1 MYDTDEVLR
10 EILGPSTM
18 TSTSTDGTPSSAV
31 DNLQD
36 GGFLADLLAEN
47 TMNDVGSS
55 PAWTTSTT
63 WTTLATLSTSSG
75 VESLAPSHGDQVGDA
90 SGEGADPATDRAG
103 GAEDD
108 GGELDA
114 VDGDCADC
122 MVGGDGEISG
132 EEEHAMDRG
141 LPPLAPPHRLAVP
154 SGERAGQDGLGYDPG
169 AADDPPDWD

>member
-1 MYDTDEVLR
+1 MNSRHDDLRGLANIPPVPTGRPGTTTPLEQMQPATPVIPSHPRYDVPETPTSAMYDTDEVLR

-75 VESLAPSHGDQVGDA
+75 VA
-90 SGEGADPATDRAG
+90 STTSSTSTM
-103 GAEDD
+103 
-108 GGELDA
+108 LT
-114 VDGDCADC
+114 V
-122 MVGGDGEISG
+122 
-132 EEEHAMDRG
+132 
-141 LPPLAPPHRLAVP
+141 L
-154 SGERAGQDGLGYDPG
+154 
-169 AADDPPDWD
+169 

>member
-10 EILGPSTM
+10 EILWPSTM
-18 TSTSTDGTPSSAV
+18 TSTSTDGTPSAV

-47 TMNDVGSS
+47 TMNDVGGSS
-55 PAWTTSTT
+55 PAWITSTT

-75 VESLAPSHGDQVGDA
+75 VGDA
-90 SGEGADPATDRAG
+90 SGVGADPATDRASAG

-141 LPPLAPPHRLAVP
+141 CLLLLLRI
-154 SGERAGQDGLGYDPG
+154 G
-169 AADDPPDWD
+169 